1 MKLLH
6 IDSSILGTQSA
17 SRELSAAWAA
27 KWHARHPESSVT
39 YRDLAADSLPHLT
52 ADVLMARSAPHAID
66 DADLRARIESDETMM
81 REFLDADVIV
91 IGAPMYNF
99 SVPSQLKAW
108 IDRIAVAGR
117 TFRYG
122 QNGPEGLAVGKKVV
136 VISSRGGIY
145 SAGPAAGFDHQESYL
160 RTVFTFLGITDIQFI
175 RAEGLNLG
183 ADKRAAAMN
192 DARVQIAPMPIAA

>member
-27 KWHARHPESSVT
+27 EWKARHPESSVV
-39 YRDLAADSLPHLT
+39 YRDLAAQSLPHLT
-52 ADVLMARSAPHAID
+52 ADVLTARSAPHAIED
-66 DADLRARIESDETMM
+66 AELRSRVDADEAMM
-81 REFLDADVIV
+81 QEFLDADVVV

-122 QNGPEGLAVGKKVV
+122 PNGAEGLAGGKKLV
-136 VISSRGGIY
+136 VISSRGGVY
-145 SAGPAAGFDHQESYL
+145 SAGPAAAFDHQESYL
-160 RTVFTFLGITDIQFI
+160 RAVFGFLGVSDIEFI
-175 RAEGLNLG
+175 RAEGLHMG
-183 ADKRAAAMN
+183 AEKRAAAMN
-192 DARVQIAPMPIAA
+192 DAHAQIAPMKIAA